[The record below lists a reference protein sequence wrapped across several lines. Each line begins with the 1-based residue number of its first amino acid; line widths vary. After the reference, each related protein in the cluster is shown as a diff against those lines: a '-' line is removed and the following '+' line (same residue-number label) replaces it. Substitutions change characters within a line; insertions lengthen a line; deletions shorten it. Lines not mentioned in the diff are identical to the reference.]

1 MKYNSS
7 ELIEAIKRNASIP
20 TSQTRFSNTDFLKYL
35 NEELQLTIVG
45 ELLALREDYF
55 VTTIDTALVASQS
68 TYSIPSVAVGW
79 KLEAVGYLDTD
90 GNYSKLPRVTRD
102 QRQNFEFIADSTQ
115 PSAFYILGNDVVL
128 VPDMGTSAV
137 GSLRFELVRIQNELV
152 LPTACGKITSVT
164 DTGTDYQIVVDTMPI
179 NSGETVD
186 IVSGTNPFN
195 IIARGVTATVSGFTA
210 TITYGSDFSRA
221 PVADD
226 YLCETGFTP
235 YPNIPEDYHPV
246 LAQAATIRCLVAS
259 NDAKG
264 IQTQSI
270 VLQNMFSRMQKRSQ
284 KRVNDAPKKIVGNN
298 YLLNLGRGRGLGS
311 Y

>member
-1 MKYNSS
+1 MKYDSTG
-7 ELIEAIKRNASIP
+7 LIDAIKRNASIP

-45 ELLALREDYF
+45 ELLSLRQDYF
-55 VTTIDTALVASQS
+55 ITTIDTALVASQS
-68 TYSIPSVAVGW
+68 TYTIPTAAIGW
-79 KLEAVGYLDTD
+79 KLESIGYVDSD
-90 GNYSKLPRVTRD
+90 GNYSRIPQVTRD
-102 QRQNFEFIADSTQ
+102 QRQNFEFISDSTQ
-115 PSAFYILGNDVVL
+115 PSAVYISGNNVVT
-128 VPDMGTSAV
+128 VPDMGSNAT
-137 GSLRFELVRIQNELV
+137 GSLRFDLVRIQNELV
-152 LPTACGKITSVT
+152 LTTACGKVTSVT
-164 DTGTDYQIVVDTMPI
+164 DTGTDYQITVDTMPV
-179 NSGETVD
+179 SDGDTVD

-195 IIARGVTATVSGFTA
+195 IIARGVTASVSGFVA
-210 TITYGSDFSRA
+210 TITYGDDFSRA
-221 PVADD
+221 PVAND
-226 YLCETGFTP
+226 YLCEAGKTP

-264 IQTQSI
+264 LQTQSI
-270 VLQNMFSRMQKRSQ
+270 VLNNMFERMRKRSQ

>member
-1 MKYNSS
+1 MKYDSA

-35 NEELQLTIVG
+35 NEELQLTVVG

-55 VTTIDTALVASQS
+55 VTTIDTALIGSQS
-68 TYSIPSVAVGW
+68 TYSIPNVAVGW

-90 GNYSKLPRVTRD
+90 GVYSKLPRITRD
-102 QRQNFEFIADSTQ
+102 QRQNFEFLSTSDI
-115 PSAFYILGNDVVL
+115 PSAFYILGNDIVL
-128 VPDMGTSAV
+128 VPEIGTNAT

-152 LPTACGKITSVT
+152 LPTACGKISSVT
-164 DTGTDYQIVVDTMPI
+164 DTGTDYQLVVDTMPI
-179 NSGETVD
+179 ADGEQVD

-195 IIARGVTATVSGFTA
+195 IIARGVTASVSGFTA
-210 TITYGSDFSRA
+210 TITYGTDFSRA
-221 PVADD
+221 PVVND

-264 IQTQSI
+264 IQTQSV
-270 VLQNMFSRMQKRSQ
+270 VLTNMFERMRKRSQ
-284 KRVNDAPKKIVGNN
+284 KRINDAPKKIVGNN